1 MQKLLLAVLV
11 FLLAAAC
18 QNSNSKVTGSKERLK
33 VLIGATLVP
42 GHGAPAIED
51 SIIVIAGSKIRA
63 AGPRKDVPVPQA
75 SDRTDLA
82 GRWVVPD
89 GELPIAPGQPAN
101 LIILD
106 HPPNGVAPAN
116 PADVGATLADGEWK
130 VTRSH

>member
-1 MQKLLLAVLV
+1 MRKHLLVVLGFLLLAG
-11 FLLAAAC
+11 C
-18 QNSNSKVTGSKERLK
+18 QNSNSKVAGSKERLK

-51 SIIVIAGSKIRA
+51 SIIVIAGSKVRDV
-63 AGPRKDVPVPQA
+63 GPRKDVPVPQA

-106 HPPNGVAPAN
+106 HAPNGVAPAN
-116 PADVGATLADGEWK
+116 PAD
-130 VTRSH
+130 